1 MCFPPEAC
9 IGVRPSALRMAS
21 AADAF
26 LYLIVVYRKSGKRS
40 RLAAAVRVITTYNR
54 LYHAARVFIASK
66 LIYPALPLQY
76 PPPVCSRSHVLT
88 RGPLKPTRRVS
99 SSRKKSGKRSR
110 LGVGCAGD
118 DKTRDTCFFVTHRF
132 FQTDIY
138 PELAQPTC
146 PSR

>member
-54 LYHAARVFIASK
+54 LCHAARVSIASK

-110 LGVGCAGD
+110 LRVGCAGD
-118 DKTRDTCFFVTHRF
+118 DKHATHVF
-132 FQTDIY
+132 CD
-138 PELAQPTC
+138 
-146 PSR
+146 PSLLPNRYLP